1 MGRTKLR
8 TFSIAVLL
16 VSSSLGLAL
25 NFSEDIVASSGQ
37 SFDEESQINQLRSG
51 FANESSR
58 IEQQKQQ
65 AQDVGIQTDFFFL
78 REIWNVMQTVVG
90 GLGDVAS
97 LVTSGLGL
105 TGLAIPEAV
114 YNLFGIVTI
123 GVIFAVVAA
132 ARGWDV

>member
-51 FANESSR
+51 FANESST